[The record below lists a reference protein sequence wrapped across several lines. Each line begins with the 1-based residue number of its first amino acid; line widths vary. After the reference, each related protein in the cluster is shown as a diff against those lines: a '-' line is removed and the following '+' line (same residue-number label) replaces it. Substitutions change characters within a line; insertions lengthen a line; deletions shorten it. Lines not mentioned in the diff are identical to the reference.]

1 MLSAIYGR
9 ICERLEATG
18 LGAREA
24 ARLAGLNPDA
34 IRNIR
39 RGVEGERP
47 GAVGVSTRT
56 LAALAPVLG
65 VTSAWLLEG
74 STEVESGALPFVD
87 WADVGLYL
95 DPAKTIDL
103 ARRLGEQFGSWPAGY
118 FATQAPD
125 DAMNRLAPAGAHI
138 IVDRRERKLAEGLC
152 YLGVLEGRPLFRRWA
167 AEPDRAEPF
176 STDPTFKTEFLSSK
190 RRWEIIGRVRR
201 TSLDL

>member
-1 MLSAIYGR
+1 MLSAIYDR

-39 RGVEGERP
+39 RGVDGERP

-74 STEVESGALPFVD
+74 STEVESGTLPFVD
-87 WADVGLYL
+87 WADVGDYL
-95 DPAKTIDL
+95 DPGWAFDG
-103 ARRLGEQFGSWPAGY
+103 ARRLSEQFGNWPAGY
-118 FATQAPD
+118 FATRAPD
-125 DAMNRLAPAGAHI
+125 EAINRLAPMGAYL
-138 IVDRRERKLAEGLC
+138 IVDRSDRKLVEGLC
-152 YLGVLEGRPLFRRWA
+152 YLGVLDGQPLFRKWA

-176 STDPTFKTEFLSSK
+176 STDPTFKTIFLSGK

-201 TSLDL
+201 AILEL

>member
-47 GAVGVSTRT
+47 GAVGISTRT

-74 STEVESGALPFVD
+74 STEVESGALPYVN
-87 WADVGLYL
+87 WGDVGAYL
-95 DPAKTIDL
+95 DPGWAFDG
-103 ARRLGEQFGSWPAGY
+103 ARRLSEQFGSWPAGY

-125 DAMNRLAPAGAHI
+125 EAMNRLAPTGSYL
-138 IVDRRERKLAEGLC
+138 IVDRSDRKLTEGFC
-152 YLGVLEGRPLFRRWA
+152 YLGGLEGRVLFRRWA

-176 STDPTFKTEFLSSK
+176 STDPTFKTEFLSAK